1 MNKRKA
7 CKIAGLKYPASDN
20 VKNRKST
27 IARAMASTLA
37 PRIPCSPEMDE
48 KWQKIFCDKDDG
60 LNCAYCGAKA
70 THLDHL
76 FPLIKDEFPTGYGTE
91 PGNLVPCCSKCNSK
105 KRNMGWKHYMDSESC
120 EHIDEG
126 KEDRKNR
133 IRRLI
138 EEFNLNP
145 TNWNEV
151 KGFREAWFDAINKC
165 KEALNVAQ
173 TVAEDSKKK
182 VYG

>member
-1 MNKRKA
+1 MNKRKV

-20 VKNRKST
+20 VKNRKPT

-37 PRIPCSPEMDE
+37 PRIPCSPAME
-48 KWQKIFCDKDDG
+48 KKWWDIFCDEDGG
-60 LNCAYCGAKA
+60 LNCAYCGAEA

-105 KRNMGWKHYMDSESC
+105 KRNMGWEDYMDSESC

-126 KEDRKNR
+126 KEDRKDR

-138 EEFNLNP
+138 KEFKLNP
-145 TNWNEV
+145 TKWDEV
-151 KGFREAWFDAINKC
+151 EGFREAWFDAINKC

-182 VYG
+182 V